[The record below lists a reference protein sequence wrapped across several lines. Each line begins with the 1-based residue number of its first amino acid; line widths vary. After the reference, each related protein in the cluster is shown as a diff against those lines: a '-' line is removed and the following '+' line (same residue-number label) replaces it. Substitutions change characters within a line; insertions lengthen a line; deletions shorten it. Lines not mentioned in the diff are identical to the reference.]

1 MIVVSACLAGVQC
14 RYNGRDFLIP
24 EVADLV
30 KKGQALPLCPEIL
43 ANLPTPRAC
52 VEQKAGHFLTAAGED
67 LTAAG
72 EYLTAAYMA
81 GAKVAVAIARLVGC
95 KKAILKSKSPTC
107 GCGAIYDGTFSGTL
121 TAGDGIWCA
130 LLKQERI
137 KVCSETQFQTAPVAG
152 SSFAPE

>member
-14 RYNGRDFLIP
+14 RYNGQDFFIP

-43 ANLPTPRAC
+43 ANLPTPRPC
-52 VEQKAGHFLTAAGED
+52 VEQQAGNFLTAAGED
-67 LTAAG
+67 
-72 EYLTAAYMA
+72 LTAAYMA

-95 KKAILKSKSPTC
+95 KMAILKSKSPTC

-121 TAGDGIWCA
+121 TAGDGLWCS
-130 LLKQERI
+130 LLKQEGI
-137 KVCSETQFQTAPVAG
+137 KVCNENHFRTTLDD
-152 SSFAPE
+152 

>member
-14 RYNGRDFLIP
+14 RYNGQDFLIP
-24 EVADLV
+24 EIADLV

-52 VEQKAGHFLTAAGED
+52 VEQQAGHFLTAAGED
-67 LTAAG
+67 
-72 EYLTAAYMA
+72 LTAAYMA

-121 TAGDGIWCA
+121 TEGDGIWCA

-137 KVCSETQFQTAPVAG
+137 KVCSETQFQKAPVAG